1 LFVAYFQGNPTPEQL
16 KPFQEASAA
25 IGDRMLTG
33 YSDDTEEAVKWG
45 VSGNKFPTAVVV
57 RGLGSHDTYYVAYDE
72 DKETWDTDSL
82 VKYLKQV
89 EKDVYPRYIRSEPI
103 PTDQGPVT
111 ILVGRNFEEIVFD
124 DTKDVLVEFY
134 APWCG
139 HCKKLAPIWDEL
151 AEIFKPVNDIVIAK
165 IDATSNTLPRGINA
179 NSYPTILWFPK
190 NNKLPVVYSQTR
202 TLENLKRYVLTSATR
217 KNINLEKETN
227 DYQFKKKAEKT
238 DL

>member
-1 LFVAYFQGNPTPEQL
+1 MGERY
-16 KPFQEASAA
+16 
-25 IGDRMLTG
+25 LTG
-33 YSDDTEEAVKWG
+33 WTDDTEQAAEWG
-45 VSGNKFPTAVVV
+45 TSGTKFPTAAVV

-72 DKETWDTDSL
+72 DKESWDTESL
-82 VKYLKQV
+82 IKYLKAV
-89 EKDVYPRYIRSEPI
+89 EKDSYDRYIKSEPI
-103 PTDQGPVT
+103 PTTEGPVQ

-124 DTKDVLVEFY
+124 DSKDVLVEFY

-151 AEIFKPVNDIVIAK
+151 GELFKPVGDIVIAK

-179 NSYPTILWFPK
+179 NSFPTILWFPK
-190 NNKLPVVYSQTR
+190 NNKMPASYGQTR

-217 KNINLEKETN
+217 KNINLEKETA
-227 DYQFKKKAEKT
+227 DYQFKKATQKS